1 MKYGFLLPLLFL
13 CGNVFSAVSSWSAYS
28 LLPDFQ
34 SGTAYIVQCAAG
46 SSWTQANIV
55 SYLQGQEYGQ
65 VTPSDDLV
73 YGSSTIT
80 AAGGYY
86 YVNNRTWVN
95 APSNSHGDYFV
106 ILVAENGF
114 AVSLKQTWDE
124 GDTSTNPVF
133 YLGDA
138 SFNPVASNWQTGTW
152 AVPEPTALA
161 LLALGM
167 AGVMLRRRTA

>member
-1 MKYGFLLPLLFL
+1 M
-13 CGNVFSAVSSWSAYS
+13 
-28 LLPDFQ
+28 LPDFQ
-34 SGTAYIVQCAAG
+34 SGTAYIVQCSAG
-46 SSWTQANIV
+46 LSWTQANIV

-73 YGSSTIT
+73 YGSSAIT

-86 YVNNRTWVN
+86 YVNNGTWVN

-133 YLGDA
+133 YLGDT

-167 AGVMLRRRTA
+167 VGVTLRRRTA